1 MLKPVCNSK
10 AIAMAF
16 IAVAL
21 LAGLASQREVYAATE
36 TTLSAT
42 QAPFALEGWQKEF
55 DDICSRTQD
64 AMTFSIE
71 ELTALVQRCDALPPQ
86 MEKLD
91 DTRKKVYKGRLRMC
105 RGLYAYV
112 LDSKK
117 NEKK

>member
-1 MLKPVCNSK
+1 MLKPAYNLK

-21 LAGLASQREVYAATE
+21 LAGLASQREVYAASE
-36 TTLSAT
+36 STLSAT
-42 QAPFALEGWQKEF
+42 QAPTALEGWQKEF
-55 DDICSRTQD
+55 DDICSRTPD
-64 AMTFSIE
+64 AMTFSID
-71 ELTALVQRCDALPPQ
+71 ELTALVQRCDALLPQ
-86 MEKLD
+86 IAKLD
-91 DTRKKVYKGRLRMC
+91 DTQKKVYTGRLRMC